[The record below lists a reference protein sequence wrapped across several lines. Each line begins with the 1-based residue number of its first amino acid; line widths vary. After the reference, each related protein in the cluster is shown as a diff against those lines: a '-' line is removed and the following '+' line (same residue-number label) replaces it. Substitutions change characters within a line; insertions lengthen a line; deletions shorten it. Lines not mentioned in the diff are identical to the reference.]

1 MGKKPK
7 APDMSWQ
14 IQAAQKQ
21 EAALVKQQ
29 TETDLKNEQTAIR
42 NTEKLRGIRRRAR
55 SNILFEPVKGVA
67 PASQLSAIEQQKADE
82 ARARG
87 EYINLIRK

>member
-21 EAALVKQQ
+21 EAALVRQQ
-29 TETDLKNEQTAIR
+29 TETDLKNEQTAIS

-67 PASQLSAIEQQKADE
+67 PASQLSAVEQQKADE
-82 ARARG
+82 ARLAAQRR
-87 EYINLIRK
+87 EMLRK

>member
-14 IQAAQKQ
+14 IAAAQKQ
-21 EAALVKQQ
+21 EAELARQKA
-29 TETDLKNEQTAIR
+29 EMDRKNEQIAMG

-55 SNILFEPVKGVA
+55 SNFLFEPVKGVA

>member
-21 EAALVKQQ
+21 EAALVRQQ
-29 TETDLKNEQTAIR
+29 TETDLKNEQTAIS

-67 PASQLSAIEQQKADE
+67 PASQLSDIEQQKADE
-82 ARARG
+82 ARLAAQRR
-87 EYINLIRK
+87 EMLRK